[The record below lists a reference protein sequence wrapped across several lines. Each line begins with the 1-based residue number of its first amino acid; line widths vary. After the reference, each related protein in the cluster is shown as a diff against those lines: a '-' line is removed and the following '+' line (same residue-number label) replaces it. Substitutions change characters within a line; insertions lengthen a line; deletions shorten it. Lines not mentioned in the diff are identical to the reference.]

1 MSCLHNDSLVYIINF
16 NEVKG
21 CVEVRRIH
29 IVTDSTCDLTKEEVA
44 QHGIHIV
51 PLTIQIDGQTYTDG
65 VDLEPQSFL
74 GLMNN
79 AKNLP
84 KSSQPAPGK
93 FKELYDELGKDGDQ
107 IISIHMTGGMSGTV
121 ESARQAAQM
130 TDAEVTV
137 IDSRFIAIGLAIQLR
152 EAIRMRD
159 EGATVQDIV
168 ARLEKVRDNT
178 HLYVI
183 VDTLENLIKGG
194 RIGKGTGFIGSL
206 LNIKVIANLEGGVY
220 NPVSKVR
227 SHKQVVNFLFKQ
239 FQADTAGKTVKAVG
253 ISHADGLVTMGNPL
267 KALIEET
274 GFNDVEIAFTS
285 PIISTH
291 TGPGAIGFIYFAE

>member
-21 CVEVRRIH
+21 CVEVGRIH

-51 PLTIQIDGQTYTDG
+51 PLTIQIDGETYIDG
-65 VDLEPQSFL
+65 VDLEPQPFL
-74 GLMNN
+74 GLMKN

-130 TDAEVTV
+130 TDADVTV

-152 EAIRMRD
+152 EAIKMRD
-159 EGATVQDIV
+159 AGATVEDIV
-168 ARLEKVRDNT
+168 ARLDIVRANT

-194 RIGKGTGFIGSL
+194 RIGKGKGFIGSL

-227 SHKQVVNFLFKQ
+227 SHKQVVNYLFKQ
-239 FQADTAGKTVKAVG
+239 FQADTAGKTVKTVG
-253 ISHADGLVTMGNPL
+253 ISHADGLITMGNPL
-267 KALIEET
+267 KELIEGT
-274 GFNDVEIAFTS
+274 GFDKVEIAFTS